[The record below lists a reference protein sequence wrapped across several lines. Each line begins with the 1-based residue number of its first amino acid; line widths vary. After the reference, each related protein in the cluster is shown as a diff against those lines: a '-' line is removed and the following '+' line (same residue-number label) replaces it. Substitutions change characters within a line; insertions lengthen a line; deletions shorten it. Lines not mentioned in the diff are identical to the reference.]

1 MTAPPTSDTTFAWDQ
16 YWRDGR
22 LASCGGEGGTNYQPV
37 IAQGWRQ
44 FFDGL
49 ADGARML
56 DICTGNGAVARLA
69 AETAVARNMRFAI
82 DAVDAA
88 AINPIH
94 PGPGAEMIRFS
105 PRIPAES
112 LPFPDGCFDAI
123 VGQYAIEYTD
133 LSRTLV
139 ELRRVSRA
147 TAAVRFVTHAAGSV
161 VVQGTAN
168 QLAEAERLL
177 GTGIFEAAENLA
189 EISGGGPAATSLDD
203 ARKKFRDSLQALR
216 VAATKATDQVMYQN
230 VGGVIVDAIQ
240 KLPLVGTTTVID
252 KIRETAT
259 AIKAHEGRLSAMRC
273 AALDAPAVQALV
285 ESLESLWGRT
295 FTAEALVREDD
306 AVFGWVLG

>member
-1 MTAPPTSDTTFAWDQ
+1 MNPAPLPDSTFAWDQ

-22 LASCGGEGGTNYQPV
+22 LASCGGEGGANYQPA
-37 IAQGWRQ
+37 IAAGWRR
-44 FFDGL
+44 FFDAL
-49 ADGARML
+49 ADGARVL

-69 AETAVARNMRFAI
+69 AETAVARSVTFAI

-88 AINPIH
+88 AINPTH
-94 PGPGAEMIRFS
+94 AGPGAAMIRFC
-105 PRIPAES
+105 PRVPAEK
-112 LPFPDGCFDAI
+112 LPFADGCFDAI

-133 LSRTLV
+133 LGRTMV

-147 TAAVRFVTHAAGSV
+147 SAAIRFVTHAAGSV

-189 EISGGGPAATSLDD
+189 TVSGIGPAAAGLDE
-203 ARKKFRDSLQALR
+203 ARNKFGESLQALR
-216 VAATKATDQVMYQN
+216 AAAANAADQVMFRN

-240 KLPLVGTTTVID
+240 KQSLVGTATVID

-259 AIKAHEGRLSAMRC
+259 AIRAHEGRLSAMRR
-273 AALDAPAVQALV
+273 AALDAPAAQALADSA
-285 ESLESLWGRT
+285 EQLWGRK
-295 FTAEALVREDD
+295 FTLETLVRADG
-306 AVFGWVLG
+306 AVFGWVVC